1 MNIINFG
8 LRMRGEL
15 AGTGKSD
22 TVLTDIKLSVIDA
35 NEHVSQNPERTDFW
49 WEVDPHEPT

>member
-8 LRMRGEL
+8 LRMREEL
-15 AGTGKSD
+15 AGTGKPD

-49 WEVDPHEPT
+49 WEVNPHEPT

>member
-1 MNIINFG
+1 MNIINFS

-15 AGTGKSD
+15 AGTGKPD

>member
-15 AGTGKSD
+15 ARTGKSD
-22 TVLTDIKLSVIDA
+22 AVLTDIKLGVIDA
-35 NEHVSQNPERTDFW
+35 NEHIPKDPERTNFW
-49 WEVDPHEPT
+49 REVNPHEAT

>member
-22 TVLTDIKLSVIDA
+22 AVLTDIKLGVIDA
-35 NEHVSQNPERTDFW
+35 NEHIPKDPERTDFW
-49 WEVDPHEPT
+49 REVNPHEAT

>member
-1 MNIINFG
+1 MNTINFG

-22 TVLTDIKLSVIDA
+22 AVLTDIKLGVIDA
-35 NEHVSQNPERTDFW
+35 NEHIPQDPERTDFW
-49 WEVDPHEPT
+49 WEVDPHEAT

>member
-22 TVLTDIKLSVIDA
+22 MVLTDIKLSVIDA